1 MPPRIRI
8 IQAADLDAWQRV
20 LVALAC
26 VGDAGATLGRA
37 VILPTRQA
45 GEQLRRTCERD
56 VLGGGP
62 PAPRVLVERLG
73 LHPDTRPSDGAL
85 ILPRLLTRDDWY
97 GVLHSSLG
105 RVGPL
110 LPTMSREVMMMA
122 AARHQVALGTQPTF
136 LVRPGLVA
144 EMLAFHDALCRLG
157 HEPARTGARLAAEL
171 DAEAAADHGAARLA
185 AQTRFLF
192 AAFDTYR
199 QNLRDSGGLDE
210 QGIRDELSNANVSTG
225 IAHLVVATGDH
236 HLSGDGL
243 WPADVDLLGR
253 LHELQRLDIVCTE
266 REATTGLVQRLV
278 DRWPHADVVPVEAQ
292 RAPATRLEVPG
303 GNALWFACRDR
314 EEEVLAVAR
323 RLKADP
329 PDDIATTAIVYR
341 RPLPYL
347 YLTRHLLDT
356 AGIPCEAQETL
367 PLAAEPWAA
376 AIDVLVDCVL
386 ADATRAT
393 LVAVL
398 RHPHLTFEDDQG
410 VPLTPRAIAAFDR
423 LLARDRYLGG
433 HQRLARVV
441 NGWSE
446 GRTSGDRRDLPDGVR
461 VGGVA
466 VGLVGACR
474 PWRSAAPAARHL
486 EHLTRLLAVHARPV
500 TGDDDTVEREHRAR
514 AGIDHVVRTLTEAC
528 DAYDAT
534 PVAARDAFAVLRR
547 WIEERTFA
555 PARDRGGVQV
565 LDATAA
571 RFGRFTRIRLV
582 GLVEGEWPEAS
593 ARNVFYPPF
602 MLARLGWPDERGRTA
617 AARASFADLLTLPSE
632 RVGVSAPQLEQ
643 DAIVR
648 PSGLLDELRR
658 FPVGAHVPVPADEH
672 AMPVTL
678 EGALLATP
686 IVAGALAREPHAA
699 AALAWRLT
707 RAARAGPGRTEPVPA
722 IRYGVTAVER
732 YLQCP
737 FRYFAAS
744 VLRLQEEPDDEAGLP
759 SRDAGIFVHD
769 VLHACYDA
777 WEARGRVR
785 IEAADLPEA
794 RTVFGQVAEQAL
806 QGLPPDDRPFE
817 RLRLFGSSVT
827 SGLIEKVLR
836 VEVESFGDVVRRQ
849 LEVDLE
855 GTFVLPGTD
864 GPREVAL
871 RGRVDR
877 VDHTTTGAVRVVDYK
892 SGRRPYPEAVQ
903 PGVYATCLAQ
913 TDADGS
919 RAIAPSGYVALREA
933 APWVPTARDTVAAR
947 AQATAFTDA
956 VASIEAGRFEVRPV
970 NEFRCRFCEFGS
982 VCRKDYVGD
991 E

>member
-1 MPPRIRI
+1 MPPRVRI
-8 IQAADLDAWQRV
+8 IQAADVDAWQRV

-26 VGDAGATLGRA
+26 AGETLGRA

-45 GEQLRRTCERD
+45 AEQLRRTCEHD
-56 VLGGGP
+56 VLRGGTP
-62 PAPRVLVERLG
+62 VPRDLAACLG
-73 LHPDTRPSDGAL
+73 LPPDAAPPDRAL

-97 GVLHSSLG
+97 AVLHASLEG
-105 RVGPL
+105 VGPL

-122 AARHQVALGTQPTF
+122 AARHQVARGTPPTF

-144 EMLAFHDALCRLG
+144 EMLAFHDVLCRLG
-157 HEPARTGARLAAEL
+157 QEPAGTGAHLAAEL
-171 DAEAAADHGAARLA
+171 EGEAAADHGAARLLG
-185 AQTRFLF
+185 QTQFLF
-192 AAFDTYR
+192 AAFETYR
-199 QNLRDSGGLDE
+199 GLLRASGGLDE
-210 QGIRDELSNANVSTG
+210 QGLRGASALADASTG

-236 HLSGDGL
+236 HASREGL

-253 LHELQRLDIVCTE
+253 LHELQRVDVVCTE
-266 REATTGLVQRLV
+266 RDAAAGLVRRLV
-278 DRWPHADVVPVEAQ
+278 DLWPRANVVRVDAQ
-292 RAPATRLEVPG
+292 RPPTTQLEVPAG
-303 GNALWFACRDR
+303 PALWFACRDR
-314 EEEVLAVAR
+314 EEEVLAVVR

-347 YLTRHLLDT
+347 YLARHLFDT

-376 AIDVLVDCVL
+376 AIDVLMDCVL

-410 VPLTPRAIAAFDR
+410 VPLTPEAIAAFDR

-433 HQRLARVV
+433 HQRLERVV
-441 NGWSE
+441 DGWAE
-446 GRTSGDRRDLPDGVR
+446 GRTSGDRRDLRDGMR
-461 VGGVA
+461 VGGAA
-466 VGLVGACR
+466 VTLVRACA
-474 PWRSAAPAARHL
+474 PWRRVAPAARHL

-500 TGDDDTVEREHRAR
+500 TGDDDTVERERRAR
-514 AGIDHVVRTLTEAC
+514 AGIDHVVRTLTDAC

-534 PVAARDAFAVLRR
+534 PVAARDVFAVLRR

-565 LDATAA
+565 LDASAA

-593 ARNVFYPPF
+593 ARNVFYPAF
-602 MLARLGWPDERGRTA
+602 MLARLGWPDERVRTA
-617 AARASFADLLTLPSE
+617 AARASFADLLALPSG

-658 FPVGAHVPVPADEH
+658 FPVSAHAPVPADEH
-672 AMPVTL
+672 AMAVTL

-686 IVAGALAREPHAA
+686 IVAGAFARVPHAA
-699 AALAWRLT
+699 AALAWRLGRGP
-707 RAARAGPGRTEPVPA
+707 RAEPGRTDPVPA
-722 IRYGVTAVER
+722 TRYGVTAVER

-744 VLRLQEEPDDEAGLP
+744 VLRVQEEPDDEAGLP

-777 WEARGRVR
+777 WQARGHVR
-785 IEAADLPEA
+785 IDAADLPEA
-794 RTVFGQVAEQAL
+794 RSVFGQVAEQAL
-806 QGLPPDDRPFE
+806 QRLPTDDRPFE

-836 VEVESFGDVVRRQ
+836 VEVESFGDVARRQ
-849 LEVDLE
+849 LEVDLD
-855 GTFVLPGTD
+855 GTFVLPGSA
-864 GPREVAL
+864 GPRDVML

-877 VDHTTTGAVRVVDYK
+877 VDHTITGAVRVVDYK

-913 TDADGS
+913 KTDEDGAP
-919 RAIAPSGYVALREA
+919 AIAPSGYVALREV
-933 APWVPTARDTVAAR
+933 APWVPTARDAAAAR
-947 AQATAFTDA
+947 TQAAAFTDA
-956 VASIEAGRFEVRPV
+956 VAAIEAGRFDVRPV